1 MSWLQRDH
9 SVNENW
15 TNGSGYNDGTAGAAL
30 NNIMRQQRQQ
40 RQERGTSVHSVQ
52 VEHYKTAPPAPAKPK
67 AKQTLHAQKTPDELE
82 LKSMRTVYVVFAAI
96 ASMQG
101 LNIDAISLRSK
112 SSGRTYDK
120 DELTPPPKKKGET
133 V

>member
-30 NNIMRQQRQQ
+30 NNIMRQQRQ
-40 RQERGTSVHSVQ
+40 ERGTSVRSVQ
-52 VEHYKTAPPAPAKPK
+52 VEHYKTDPPAPAKPK
-67 AKQTLHAQKTPDELE
+67 AKPTLPAQKSPDELE
-82 LKSMRTVYVVFAAI
+82 LKSVRTVYVVFAAI

-101 LNIDAISLRSK
+101 LCIDAITLRSK
-112 SSGRTYDK
+112 PSGRAYDK
-120 DELTPPPKKKGET
+120 NELAPPQKKKGEIG
-133 V
+133 

>member
-15 TNGSGYNDGTAGAAL
+15 TNSSGYNDGTAGAAI
-30 NNIMRQQRQQ
+30 NNIMRHQ
-40 RQERGTSVHSVQ
+40 RQERSTSVRSVQ

-67 AKQTLHAQKTPDELE
+67 AKPTLPAQKSPDELE
-82 LKSMRTVYVVFAAI
+82 LKSVRTVYVVFAAI

-101 LNIDAISLRSK
+101 LNIDSITLRSK
-112 SSGRTYDK
+112 ASGRTYEK
-120 DELTPPPKKKGET
+120 SELTPPPKKKGET

>member
-1 MSWLQRDH
+1 MSGLQRDH

-40 RQERGTSVHSVQ
+40 RSTSVRSVQ
-52 VEHYKTAPPAPAKPK
+52 VEHYKTDPPAPARPK
-67 AKQTLHAQKTPDELE
+67 AKPTLPVQKSPDELE
-82 LKSMRTVYVVFAAI
+82 RKSVRTVYVVFAAI

-101 LNIDAISLRSK
+101 LSIDAIALRSK
-112 SSGRTYDK
+112 ASGRTYEK
-120 DELTPPPKKKGET
+120 CELAPPPKKKE
-133 V
+133 

>member
-30 NNIMRQQRQQ
+30 NNIMRQQRS
-40 RQERGTSVHSVQ
+40 TSVRSVQ

-67 AKQTLHAQKTPDELE
+67 VKSTSAAQKSPDALE
-82 LKSMRTVYVVFAAI
+82 LKSVRTVYVIFAAI

-101 LNIDAISLRSK
+101 LSIDAIALRSK
-112 SSGRTYDK
+112 ASGRTYEK
-120 DELTPPPKKKGET
+120 CELYPPPKKKGEI

>member
-1 MSWLQRDH
+1 MSGLQRDH

-40 RQERGTSVHSVQ
+40 RSTSVRSVQ

-67 AKQTLHAQKTPDELE
+67 AKSTPAAQKSPDALE
-82 LKSMRTVYVVFAAI
+82 LKSVRTVYVVFAAI

-101 LNIDAISLRSK
+101 LSIDAIALRSK
-112 SSGRTYDK
+112 ASGRTYEK
-120 DELTPPPKKKGET
+120 CELAPPPKKKE
-133 V
+133 

>member
-1 MSWLQRDH
+1 MSGLQRDH

-40 RQERGTSVHSVQ
+40 RSTSVRSVQ

-67 AKQTLHAQKTPDELE
+67 VKSTSAAQKSPDALE
-82 LKSMRTVYVVFAAI
+82 LKSVRTVYVIFAAI

-101 LNIDAISLRSK
+101 LSIDAIALRSK
-112 SSGRTYDK
+112 ASGRTYEK
-120 DELTPPPKKKGET
+120 CELAPPPKKKE
-133 V
+133 

>member
-1 MSWLQRDH
+1 MSGLQRDH

-30 NNIMRQQRQQ
+30 NNIMRQQRS
-40 RQERGTSVHSVQ
+40 TSVRSVQ

-67 AKQTLHAQKTPDELE
+67 AIPTLPVQKPHDELE
-82 LKSMRTVYVVFAAI
+82 LKSVRTVDVVFAAI

-101 LNIDAISLRSK
+101 LCIDAITLRSK
-112 SSGRTYDK
+112 ASGRTYEK
-120 DELTPPPKKKGET
+120 SELAPPPKKKE
-133 V
+133 

>member
-1 MSWLQRDH
+1 MSGLQRDH

-30 NNIMRQQRQQ
+30 NNIMRQQRQ
-40 RQERGTSVHSVQ
+40 ERGTSVRSVQ

-67 AKQTLHAQKTPDELE
+67 AKPTPPAQKSPEDIE
-82 LKSMRTVYVVFAAI
+82 LKSVRTVYVIFAAI

-101 LNIDAISLRSK
+101 LSIDAIALRSK
-112 SSGRTYDK
+112 ASGRTYEK
-120 DELTPPPKKKGET
+120 CELAPPPKQKE
-133 V
+133 

>member
-15 TNGSGYNDGTAGAAL
+15 TNSSGYNDGTAGAAI

-40 RQERGTSVHSVQ
+40 RQERGTSVRSVQ
-52 VEHYKTAPPAPAKPK
+52 VEHYKTDPPASAKPK
-67 AKQTLHAQKTPDELE
+67 AKPTPAAQKSPDELE

-101 LNIDAISLRSK
+101 LCIDAITLRSK
-112 SSGRTYDK
+112 PSGRAYDK
-120 DELTPPPKKKGET
+120 NELAPPQKKKGEIG
-133 V
+133 

>member
-1 MSWLQRDH
+1 MSVLQRDH

-30 NNIMRQQRQQ
+30 NNIMRQQRS
-40 RQERGTSVHSVQ
+40 TSVRSVQ

-67 AKQTLHAQKTPDELE
+67 AIPTLPVQKPHDELE
-82 LKSMRTVYVVFAAI
+82 LKSVRTVYVVFAAI

-101 LNIDAISLRSK
+101 LCIDAITLRSK
-112 SSGRTYDK
+112 ASGRTYEK
-120 DELTPPPKKKGET
+120 SELAPPPKKKE
-133 V
+133 

>member
-1 MSWLQRDH
+1 MSGLQRDH

-40 RQERGTSVHSVQ
+40 RSTSVRSVQ
-52 VEHYKTAPPAPAKPK
+52 VEHYKTDPPAPARPKEKP
-67 AKQTLHAQKTPDELE
+67 TLPVQKSPDELE
-82 LKSMRTVYVVFAAI
+82 RKSVRTVYVVFAAI

-101 LNIDAISLRSK
+101 LSIDAIALRSK
-112 SSGRTYDK
+112 ASGRTYEK
-120 DELTPPPKKKGET
+120 CELAPPPKQKE
-133 V
+133 

>member
-1 MSWLQRDH
+1 MSGLQRDH

-40 RQERGTSVHSVQ
+40 RSTSVRSVQ
-52 VEHYKTAPPAPAKPK
+52 VEHYKTDPPAPARPK
-67 AKQTLHAQKTPDELE
+67 AKPTLPVQKSPDELE
-82 LKSMRTVYVVFAAI
+82 RKSVRTVYVVFAAI

-101 LNIDAISLRSK
+101 LSIDAIALRSK
-112 SSGRTYDK
+112 ASGRTYEK
-120 DELTPPPKKKGET
+120 CELAPPPKQKE
-133 V
+133 

>member
-1 MSWLQRDH
+1 MSGLQRDH

-40 RQERGTSVHSVQ
+40 RSTSVRSVQ
-52 VEHYKTAPPAPAKPK
+52 VEHYKTDPPAPARPK
-67 AKQTLHAQKTPDELE
+67 AKPTLPVQKSPDELE
-82 LKSMRTVYVVFAAI
+82 RKSVRTVYVVFAAI

-101 LNIDAISLRSK
+101 LSIDGIALRSK
-112 SSGRTYDK
+112 ASGRTYEK
-120 DELTPPPKKKGET
+120 CELAPPPKQKE
-133 V
+133 